1 VSDYTMTIGGGAVDS
16 DLAFGVINPARGE
29 LFANAP
35 QCSPAQLDDAFDA
48 ALRAS
53 GEWRIDEVLRRKL
66 LIDAG
71 DALIGAADELS
82 AVLTAE
88 QGKPLSS
95 AKGEIVSAGEC
106 LKYFAGLE
114 IPVDVLFE
122 DNELSVRVVRR
133 PLGVVAAI
141 TPWNFPITLAVWK
154 IAPALLAGNTMVLKP
169 SPFTPL
175 ATLAMGALL
184 ADVLP
189 PGVLNV
195 VSGGNELGAQMT
207 AHAVPRKIS
216 FTGSVATG
224 KRVALSAAQ
233 DLKRVTLELGGNDPA
248 IVLDDA
254 DPGVIAK
261 RIFWGAF
268 SNNGQICAA
277 IKRVYVPESLHD
289 ELVEALV
296 DVARDV
302 VVGDG
307 ADEGTQLGPLN
318 NRPQFERVRGLVL
331 DAIQGG
337 AVAAIGGHPMPGSGY
352 FFEPTILTNVHD
364 GVRIVD
370 EEQFGPALPIVKY
383 RDIDEVVGHANA
395 THFGLQG
402 SVWSSDVER
411 ASQVAERLECG
422 TSYVN
427 AHLAMVPNQPF
438 GGVKWSGVGVENG
451 PMGLEQF
458 SDVQVL
464 YTRR

>member
-1 VSDYTMTIGGGAVDS
+1 
-16 DLAFGVINPARGE
+16 
-29 LFANAP
+29 
-35 QCSPAQLDDAFDA
+35 
-48 ALRAS
+48 
-53 GEWRIDEVLRRKL
+53 
-66 LIDAG
+66 
-71 DALIGAADELS
+71 
-82 AVLTAE
+82 
-88 QGKPLSS
+88 
-95 AKGEIVSAGEC
+95 
-106 LKYFAGLE
+106 
-114 IPVDVLFE
+114 
-122 DNELSVRVVRR
+122 
-133 PLGVVAAI
+133 
-141 TPWNFPITLAVWK
+141 
-154 IAPALLAGNTMVLKP
+154 
-169 SPFTPL
+169 
-175 ATLAMGALL
+175 MGALL

-337 AVAAIGGHPMPGSGY
+337 AVAAIGGHPMHGSGY